1 MAYSQEQWDK
11 AKVLFELGK
20 SLQEISLET
29 EIKDRTSISKKAKK
43 ESWVKSKIQ
52 QIKSDIVELEK
63 DISTVEGKKSTLV
76 EKLSKLEDY
85 QITILNEVVE
95 DEIKTKSLI
104 FSTANLALIRANQAL
119 TTNTKTIMSKVEI
132 YEDGKKIGTEYK
144 EKEIPLS
151 ISDYKDSVDL
161 IDKASITL
169 GVNQRHS
176 SSQVN
181 INNTNAIQNNE
192 NKILTINDIYKD

>member
-29 EIKDRTSISKKAKK
+29 GIKDRTSISKKAKK

-119 TTNTKTIMSKVEI
+119 TANTKTIMSKVEI

-176 SSQVN
+176 NSQLN
-181 INNTNAIQNNE
+181 INNE
-192 NKILTINDIYKD
+192 NKNQSISVVLSGSDAEI